1 VPTSADDVFFDAAS
15 TGTCTISTGNTG
27 AKSINCTGF
36 TGTIAGSANITIA
49 GSVTL
54 VAGMTYT
61 HTGTA
66 TITGTSTLITAGKT
80 FTNFTVAGSGITVA
94 LGDAVT
100 VRSGGSITVT
110 QGTFNTNGYNVNA
123 ATLASSNSNTRA
135 INLGS
140 STVTLTGSIDFATST
155 GLTFTSGTSQIN
167 TSGNGIVFNGGGQTF
182 YNVAFTSTNAGGA
195 AITGANTF
203 NNLSVTASA
212 SAGVTPI
219 TFDSR
224 QTINGT
230 LSTTGTAGN
239 RRVWFRGATYGL
251 AQTLTI
257 NATPSLTDADF
268 RDIYVIGTAAPI
280 SGTRIGDLRGI
291 RGITFSTPK
300 TVYWNLAGAQ
310 NWSANGWSDTST
322 GTPNTNFFPLAQDTA
337 TFTNAGSVT
346 GTITMNSAV
355 PYTGTVD
362 MSGRT
367 SAMTLAIGAA
377 FTIYGDW
384 KNGSGTTLSTAN
396 TLMFSGRNT
405 QTITSA
411 GKTFSGGITVD
422 SYSGTVEL
430 ADALN
435 IGSQTLTVTNG
446 TFDTKNFNVT
456 ASGLSS
462 SGSNVRTIT
471 LGSSTVTLSSSA
483 AVIALQTST
492 NLTFNAGTSQINL
505 TSTSTPNISV
515 GTAAGSGV
523 TFYNMSFTGA
533 GATSYEIRGQPC
545 VFTALSFPAPTSAGL
560 AVCVFGANQTITGT
574 LTVAGATAVRRIFV
588 RSDTL
593 GTTRTLTVGTLS
605 ATDCDFRDITIAGAA
620 AGSSPTRAGDCG
632 GNSGITFPASKT
644 VYWNLAGT
652 QNWSATA
659 WAPSSGG
666 TPDINQFPLAQDTAV
681 FDEAGSV
688 TGAITINAAWNIG
701 TFDASARTSAMTIS
715 NGSTPFV
722 YGDWGF
728 GTGVTSSNT
737 SNTITFAKRGTQTIT
752 SSGIAFKCPIDVNS
766 VNGLLQLADA
776 FEIQGERN
784 FTLTSGTFDAVT
796 YNVTLGLRLLLTGS
810 TTRTLKMGSGTW
822 TLTVVDTFV
831 VWDATTTTNLN
842 FYKGTANIL
851 LSGAGVGSTRTF
863 HGGGLSYNK
872 LTIGGTTGTS
882 TTTITGNNQFT
893 ELAST
898 KTVAHTID
906 FGSTTQTFGKWTVT
920 GTSGNV
926 VTLTG
931 TGTSHILAGACT
943 SGIDYLA
950 MGSIGFANASPGEF
964 YAGAN
969 STGTAGAP
977 VYRTA
982 KPADS
987 TRYWVGGTGNWNNTN
1002 NWSTSSGGGSGASV
1016 PRSHDDVVFD
1026 SLSNATAYTAT
1037 VGAVIG
1043 GIRMKSLTIAG
1054 PASGNVTLA
1063 GTTAMVGIHGNVTLP
1078 ATGLTRTY
1086 TGAMTL
1092 SSNSTGLTFT
1102 TNGVSLNSDITVN
1115 GVDCAWALGSALD
1128 MGSSSALT
1136 VNNGSIDLA
1145 TYNLTGS
1152 QIVSN
1157 NGNSRTID
1165 FGTGTTQL
1173 SGAAP
1178 INFGTAETNRANL
1191 TVTAGTSQIN
1201 ISIANPTFSGNNQ
1214 TFYNVS
1220 FTGTSEGTVTINGAN
1235 SFNDLSFTG
1244 LVSVGLRNI
1253 SLTANQTV
1261 TGTLT
1266 FSAGTNATRRNFVQS
1281 NTLGTTRTLTV
1292 AAFSG
1297 TDVDFRDI
1305 TVTGAAAPVSGTR
1318 LGDCKGNS
1326 GITFVAGAN
1335 KYWNLAAGGNW
1346 GGAIGWATSSGGTP
1360 AINNFPLAQDTCIF
1374 EATGLNSGATITIN
1388 NAYNIGTID
1397 MSARTTNTMTLATG
1411 STTPAI
1417 YGNWI
1422 NGTGTTLT
1430 GTGTLTFAGRGSQT
1444 ITSAGKTFTQSF
1456 IIDSPGGSVT
1466 LQDAFVCDRNAA
1478 GALTVTTG
1486 TFDAN
1491 GYNVTLSGASSS
1503 VATSGTGTRTVAV
1516 GSGTLAI
1523 SGTGGWTAATS
1534 TNLTVTGT
1542 GTISLTSAS
1551 AKVFEGGGVAYTNIT
1566 LNQGG
1571 AGTLSLSGN
1580 NTFKDITNTYKATG
1594 ATNIT
1599 FFTTTQR
1606 VSQFT
1611 AAGESGRVL
1620 TVQGTSASSPGT
1632 LVYTGSGTAA
1642 NVDYLT
1648 ITGIRAYNLTDTWYA
1663 GTNST
1668 NNGSLGWYFQ
1678 SGGTTITASVSETS
1692 TASDVISALGSF
1704 GSAVSETVNIADSI
1718 LGGLLFQS
1726 DLSETVT
1733 GSDSVD
1739 AVLIFNRS
1747 VNESAIAVDSIN
1759 TLATFNSNIAELT
1772 TGTDTV
1778 SSLGVLGAD
1787 VSELSVASDQVAA
1800 GILFLSDIQESSN
1813 AADSVSVTLTLPADI
1828 SETSTALDVVAAQA
1842 VFPSSVSETVTG
1854 TDSTFS
1860 TVDFLADVSDTASAN
1875 DSITTIVNVNSD
1887 VADTASVL
1895 DTALGFVA
1903 FNSSASDS
1911 VSIIDASVANAD
1923 FAVAFV
1929 DTAAGSDTLTAQA
1942 DFAPS
1947 ISELATAADSN
1958 AGIVTFLTSISETST
1973 ASETATAAAFFVS
1986 NIIESANSTDTTAS
2000 LVTFGSLI
2008 NEFVQ
2013 TLDTFLVAASIF
2025 NAPFSDSA
2033 TASDSDVGF
2042 ITFPATISESA
2053 TGSDSGVG
2061 FITFPTVINETSTAL
2076 DALSAQAVFRSSIS
2090 ESSLA
2095 LDAIAVAPSIFN
2107 VVVPESAVAQD
2118 AVSSL
2123 AIFPTSLSETATIL
2137 DLTEGAF
2144 LWNMVDDSQGAAWQN
2159 VNNSQGSAW
2168 TSVNNSQGSAW
2179 TPVNNSQG
2187 SVWTDVNNSSGSPWT
2202 PVLP

>member
-1 VPTSADDVFFDAAS
+1 MADRYWVGGTANWDGTAGTKWSTTSGGAGGASVPTSADDVFFDAAS

-456 ASGLSS
+456 AGSLSS
-462 SGSNVRTIT
+462 SNSNIRTIT
-471 LGSSTVTLSSSA
+471 LGSSTVTLSTNL
-483 AVIALQTST
+483 IFTIST
-492 NLTFNAGTSQINL
+492 NLTFNAGTSTISCTGTIGQAFSGGGQTFYDVAITSSAASGASSFNRANTFNNL
-505 TSTSTPNISV
+505 TITAPASAGFRFVNISD
-515 GTAAGSGV
+515 
-523 TFYNMSFTGA
+523 
-533 GATSYEIRGQPC
+533 
-545 VFTALSFPAPTSAGL
+545 
-560 AVCVFGANQTITGT
+560 NQTITGT
-574 LTVAGATAVRRIFV
+574 LTVAGASPIRRIFV

-605 ATDCDFRDITIAGAA
+605 ATDCDFRDITIAGTA

-632 GNSGITFPASKT
+632 GNSGITFPAAKT
-644 VYWNLAGT
+644 VYWNLAGA

-659 WAPSSGG
+659 WCTGSGG

-681 FDEAGSV
+681 FDNTGSV
-688 TGAITINAAWNIG
+688 TGTITIDTAWNIG
-701 TFDASARTSAMTIS
+701 TFDASARTSAMTLTT
-715 NGSTPFV
+715 STNTPTV
-722 YGDWGF
+722 YGNWLF
-728 GTGVTSSNT
+728 GTGVTSSST
-737 SNTITFAKRGTQTIT
+737 TGTIIFAKRGTQTIT
-752 SSGIAFKCPIDVNS
+752 SNGVQFGCPVTISCVTGT
-766 VNGLLQLADA
+766 VQLADA
-776 FEIQGERN
+776 LSLGSARTL
-784 FTLTSGTFDAVT
+784 TLTSGTFDAVT
-796 YNVTLGLRLLLTGS
+796 YNVTAGLFAATDA
-810 TTRTLKMGSGTW
+810 TFAKILKLGSGTW
-822 TLTVVDTFV
+822 TLSGTGT
-831 VWDATTTTNLN
+831 VWDASGLLLT
-842 FYKGTANIL
+842 FYKSTANIV
-851 LSGAGVGSTRTF
+851 LSDTSTTARSFAGGN
-863 HGGGLSYNK
+863 LSYNK

-882 TTTITGNNQFT
+882 TLTITGNNQFS

-898 KTVAHTID
+898 KTVAHTIAL
-906 FGSTTQTFGKWTVT
+906 GSTTQTFGKWTVT
-920 GTSGNV
+920 GTAGNV

-931 TGTSHILAGACT
+931 SGTSHVLAGACT

-950 MGSIGFANASPGEF
+950 MGSIGFAATSPGEF

-987 TRYWVGGTGNWNNTN
+987 TRYWVGGTGNWSDTAR
-1002 NWSTSSGGGSGASV
+1002 WSDASGGSSGFSV

-1026 SLSNATAYTAT
+1026 SASNATAYTAT
-1037 VGAVIG
+1037 VNAVTG

-1054 PASGNVTLA
+1054 PATGNVTLA
-1063 GTTAMVGIHGNVTLP
+1063 GSTAMVGIHGNVTFP
-1078 ATGLTRTY
+1078 ATGLTRNW
-1086 TGAMTL
+1086 TGDLVL
-1092 SSNSTGLTFT
+1092 SGSSTGLTIT
-1102 TNGVSLNSDITVN
+1102 TNGVSLFQNVIVN
-1115 GVDCAWALGSALD
+1115 GVNCEWTLGSAFSTSL
-1128 MGSSSALT
+1128 GNFT
-1136 VNNGSIDLA
+1136 VTNGSIDFA
-1145 TYNLTGS
+1145 TYNFTNGS
-1152 QIVSN
+1152 AGIVSN
-1157 NGNSRTID
+1157 NGNSRTIK
-1165 FGTGTTQL
+1165 FGTGTVELTTVNQ
-1173 SGAAP
+1173 A
-1178 INFGTAETNRANL
+1178 IDFGTTETNRANL
-1191 TVTAGTSQIN
+1191 TFNANTSQLTCAGTIV
-1201 ISIANPTFSGNNQ
+1201 TFSGNNQ

-1220 FTGTSEGTVTINGAN
+1220 FTSTSAGSVTINGAN
-1235 SFNDLSFTG
+1235 SFNNLSFTG
-1244 LVSVGLRNI
+1244 LTAAGLKTI
-1253 SLTANQTV
+1253 SFSANQTV

-1266 FSAGTNATRRNFVQS
+1266 FSAGTNATMRHFVRS
-1281 NTLGTTRTLTV
+1281 DTIGTTRTITT

-1305 TVTGAAAPVSGTR
+1305 TIAGAAAPVSGTR

-1326 GITFVAGAN
+1326 GITFVAGKTVYVRSTGSAN
-1335 KYWNLAAGGNW
+1335 WSSSTGWSATEGSAADV
-1346 GGAIGWATSSGGTP
+1346 TQ
-1360 AINNFPLAQDTCIF
+1360 FPLAQDTVIF
-1374 EATGLNSGATITIN
+1374 PAATYPASGSTITVDQS
-1388 NAYNIGTID
+1388 YNIGTID
-1397 MSARTTNTMTLATG
+1397 MSLRTGNTVTLATG
-1411 STTPAI
+1411 STTPQI
-1417 YGNWI
+1417 YGNWV

-1430 GTGTLTFAGRGSQT
+1430 GTGALTFSGRGSQT
-1444 ITSAGKTFTQSF
+1444 ITSAGKTFTQGF
-1456 IIDSPGGSVT
+1456 TIDTPGGSVT
-1466 LQDAFVCDRNAA
+1466 LQDAFVCDRSA
-1478 GALTVTTG
+1478 GFAFTVTAG
-1486 TFDAN
+1486 TFDAD
-1491 GYNVTLSGASSS
+1491 GFNVTLSGASSGFS
-1503 VATSGTGTRTVAV
+1503 STNSNTRTIAI
-1516 GSGTLAI
+1516 GSGTWVLA
-1523 SGTGGWTAATS
+1523 GTGGWNTATS

-1551 AKVFEGGGVAYTNIT
+1551 AKNFFGGDVSYTNIT

-1571 AGTLSLSGN
+1571 AGTLTLFSN
-1580 NTFKDITNTYKATG
+1580 NTFKTISSTAAGANTI
-1594 ATNIT
+1594 NIG
-1599 FFTTTQR
+1599 TTTQR
-1606 VSQFT
+1606 ITTSWT
-1611 AAGESGRVL
+1611 AAGTAGNIL
-1620 TVQGTSASSPGT
+1620 TVQGTSAASPGT
-1632 LVYTGSGTAA
+1632 LVFTGSGTAA
-1642 NVDYLT
+1642 NVDYLA
-1648 ITGIRAYNLTDTWYA
+1648 ITGVRAYPL
-1663 GTNST
+1663 
-1668 NNGSLGWYFQ
+1668 
-1678 SGGTTITASVSETS
+1678 
-1692 TASDVISALGSF
+1692 
-1704 GSAVSETVNIADSI
+1704 
-1718 LGGLLFQS
+1718 
-1726 DLSETVT
+1726 
-1733 GSDSVD
+1733 
-1739 AVLIFNRS
+1739 
-1747 VNESAIAVDSIN
+1747 
-1759 TLATFNSNIAELT
+1759 
-1772 TGTDTV
+1772 
-1778 SSLGVLGAD
+1778 
-1787 VSELSVASDQVAA
+1787 
-1800 GILFLSDIQESSN
+1800 
-1813 AADSVSVTLTLPADI
+1813 
-1828 SETSTALDVVAAQA
+1828 
-1842 VFPSSVSETVTG
+1842 
-1854 TDSTFS
+1854 
-1860 TVDFLADVSDTASAN
+1860 
-1875 DSITTIVNVNSD
+1875 
-1887 VADTASVL
+1887 
-1895 DTALGFVA
+1895 
-1903 FNSSASDS
+1903 
-1911 VSIIDASVANAD
+1911 
-1923 FAVAFV
+1923 
-1929 DTAAGSDTLTAQA
+1929 
-1942 DFAPS
+1942 
-1947 ISELATAADSN
+1947 
-1958 AGIVTFLTSISETST
+1958 
-1973 ASETATAAAFFVS
+1973 
-1986 NIIESANSTDTTAS
+1986 
-2000 LVTFGSLI
+2000 
-2008 NEFVQ
+2008 
-2013 TLDTFLVAASIF
+2013 
-2025 NAPFSDSA
+2025 
-2033 TASDSDVGF
+2033 
-2042 ITFPATISESA
+2042 
-2053 TGSDSGVG
+2053 
-2061 FITFPTVINETSTAL
+2061 
-2076 DALSAQAVFRSSIS
+2076 
-2090 ESSLA
+2090 
-2095 LDAIAVAPSIFN
+2095 
-2107 VVVPESAVAQD
+2107 
-2118 AVSSL
+2118 
-2123 AIFPTSLSETATIL
+2123 
-2137 DLTEGAF
+2137 
-2144 LWNMVDDSQGAAWQN
+2144 
-2159 VNNSQGSAW
+2159 
-2168 TSVNNSQGSAW
+2168 
-2179 TPVNNSQG
+2179 
-2187 SVWTDVNNSSGSPWT
+2187 
-2202 PVLP
+2202 